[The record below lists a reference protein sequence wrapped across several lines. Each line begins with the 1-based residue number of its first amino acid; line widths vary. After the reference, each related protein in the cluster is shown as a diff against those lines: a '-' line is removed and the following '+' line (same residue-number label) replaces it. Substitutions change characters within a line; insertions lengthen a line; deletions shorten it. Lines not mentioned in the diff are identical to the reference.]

1 MRSKVNVDISVK
13 KKIRYKITW
22 GLFYVVLFLNRSYG
36 VKFKKWFLSD
46 IDDNFERY
54 FKVEVKN

>member
-1 MRSKVNVDISVK
+1 MKSKVNVDISVK

-22 GLFYVVLFLNRSYG
+22 GLFYVILSLNRSYG
-36 VKFKKWFLSD
+36 VKFAEWFLSD

-54 FKVEVKN
+54 FKVEVKH

>member
-1 MRSKVNVDISVK
+1 MESKSSVDISVK
-13 KKIRYKITW
+13 KKMYYKITW
-22 GLFYVVLFLNRSYG
+22 GLFYVVLSLNRSYG

-54 FKVEVKN
+54 FKVEVKK

>member
-1 MRSKVNVDISVK
+1 MENKSSVVISVK
-13 KKIRYKITW
+13 EKIRYKITW
-22 GLFYVVLFLNRSYG
+22 GLFYVVLSLNRSYG